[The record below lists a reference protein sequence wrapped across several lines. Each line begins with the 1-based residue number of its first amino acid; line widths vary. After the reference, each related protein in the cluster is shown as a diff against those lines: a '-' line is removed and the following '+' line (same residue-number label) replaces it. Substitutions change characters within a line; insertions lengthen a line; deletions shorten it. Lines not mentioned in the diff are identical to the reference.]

1 MGPVCNKYEY
11 KNSIFPA
18 AMASLEKD
26 GSTSTDV
33 IPASLLK
40 QLRAVAALISYDRI
54 TVQASMNL
62 LEQQR
67 RIHSIFHGN
76 QETNMTSQLE
86 RLVALLFIILF
97 TIFIFFGAYIILI
110 LWMYLIDILCNA
122 KSMYT
127 YIVITLICCVGKN
140 VIQRFRVIL
149 IILSYNR

>member
-1 MGPVCNKYEY
+1 MCNKYEY

-86 RLVALLFIILF
+86 RLVNGRDQYANI
-97 TIFIFFGAYIILI
+97 Y
-110 LWMYLIDILCNA
+110 DIEDFPLQTDTDAPPQQSQSGVINA
-122 KSMYT
+122 AREELVVK
-127 YIVITLICCVGKN
+127 
-140 VIQRFRVIL
+140 
-149 IILSYNR
+149 

>member
-86 RLVALLFIILF
+86 RLVNGRDQYANI
-97 TIFIFFGAYIILI
+97 Y
-110 LWMYLIDILCNA
+110 DIEDLR
-122 KSMYT
+122 YRP
-127 YIVITLICCVGKN
+127 TLMHRRN
-140 VIQRFRVIL
+140 NL
-149 IILSYNR
+149 NLE